1 MNAGRPGEP
10 SGSRLDPQPGLE
22 RPKPGSSVEQP
33 PLDGAELRQPSLR
46 TLNRHPGNVERD
58 VTDKTSRFF
67 TAVGAK
73 PVIIRDPVPS
83 LQLKDIF
90 IAVKTTRKFHRAR
103 LSLLL
108 DTWISRTRDHTYIFT
123 DEEDEELT
131 SRGFHLIVTNCSSE
145 HSHQALSCKMA
156 SEYEAFIASEK
167 KWFCHVDDD
176 NYVLPHSLLSLL
188 AAFPPDGD
196 VYVGKPSLNRPIEA
210 AEPLPNNQTCL
221 CVSVSLV
228 FSGGRFSLTSDLIR
242 LPDDCTVGYI
252 VERRL
257 GVPLLHSQL
266 FHSHLENLQLI
277 APQNLRRQ
285 VTLSYGTFEN
295 KLNSIE
301 LKGVFTKQNDPSS
314 GGRFSLTSD
323 LIRLPDDCTVGY
335 IVERRLG
342 VPLLRSQLFHSHL
355 ENLQLIAP
363 QNLRRQVT
371 LSYGTFENKLNSIE
385 LKGIFTKQ
393 NDPSR

>member
-1 MNAGRPGEP
+1 MLLGKVLLALSGATLACFLLVFVDLQRRTRLEIKGVTMNAGRPGAP
-10 SGSRLDPQPGLE
+10 SGSRLDPQPSSE
-22 RPKPGSSVEQP
+22 RPKPGSSVAQP
-33 PLDGAELRQPSLR
+33 PLDGAELRLPSIR
-46 TLNRHPGNVERD
+46 TLNRNPGDVERD
-58 VTDKTSRFF
+58 VTGKTSRFF

-90 IAVKTTRKFHRAR
+90 IAVKTTRKFHRER

-108 DTWISRTRDHTYIFT
+108 DTWVSRTRDHTYIFT

-188 AAFPPDGD
+188 AAFPLDGD

-210 AEPLPNNQTCL
+210 AEPLPNNQDSEQRFWFATGGAGFCL
-221 CVSVSLV
+221 S
-228 FSGGRFSLTSDLIR
+228 
-242 LPDDCTVGYI
+242 
-252 VERRL
+252 RRL
-257 GVPLLHSQL
+257 AEKMEPW
-266 FHSHLENLQLI
+266 
-277 APQNLRRQ
+277 A
-285 VTLSYGTFEN
+285 
-295 KLNSIE
+295 
-301 LKGVFTKQNDPSS
+301 S

-385 LKGIFTKQ
+385 LKGVFTKQ
-393 NDPSR
+393 NDPSRFKTLHCLLYPDTRWCPQQYAL